1 MTNVLKHAHAQG
13 VRLSVTFGSR
23 SVRLSVRDD
32 GRGLIPHEGEVT
44 DAGHFGLVGMRE
56 RATSVGGRFAVRSSP
71 GRGTVVRLDAPY
83 RG

>member
-1 MTNVLKHAHAQG
+1 MTNVLKHAHARG
-13 VRLSVTFGSR
+13 VKLSVRFGTR

-32 GRGLIPHEGEVT
+32 GQGLIPHEGEVA

-56 RATSVGGRFAVRSSP
+56 RATSVGARFTVTSTP
-71 GRGTVVRLDAPY
+71 GTGTVVRLDAPY

>member
-1 MTNVLKHAHAQG
+1 VLKHAHARG
-13 VRLSVTFGSR
+13 VRLAVAFGTR

-32 GRGLIPHEGEVT
+32 GQGLTAREGT
-44 DAGHFGLVGMRE
+44 APDGGHFGLVGMRE
-56 RATSVGGRFAVRSSP
+56 RATSVGASFAVRSMP